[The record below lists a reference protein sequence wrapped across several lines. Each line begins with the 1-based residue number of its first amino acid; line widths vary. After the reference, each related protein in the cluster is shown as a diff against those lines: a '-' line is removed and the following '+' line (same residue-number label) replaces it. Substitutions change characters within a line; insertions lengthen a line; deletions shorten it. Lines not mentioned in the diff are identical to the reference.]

1 MVELCIIKITLNH
14 IYEVGVPSNPSQCRQ
29 FVSKSEESSNP
40 EAASEKL
47 KGSLSPD
54 FLKDQFPEQYQ
65 ENEGSEHPAIQLS
78 NFLNKKGLE
87 SWELSEKL
95 EIGKMLFLI
104 MKRQVE

>member
-1 MVELCIIKITLNH
+1 MQWEYHVVHLN
-14 IYEVGVPSNPSQCRQ
+14 VDDSS
-29 FVSKSEESSNP
+29 SKHEEASNP

-78 NFLNKKGLE
+78 KFLNKKGLDR
-87 SWELSEKL
+87 WELTETIK
-95 EIGKMLFLI
+95 IGKMLFLI
-104 MKRQVE
+104 MKRNVD

>member
-1 MVELCIIKITLNH
+1 MKWEYQVIHLN
-14 IYEVGVPSNPSQCRQ
+14 VDNSS
-29 FVSKSEESSNP
+29 SKSEESSNP

-78 NFLNKKGLE
+78 KFLNKKGQE
-87 SWELSEKL
+87 RWELSETIK
-95 EIGKMLFLI
+95 IGKMLFLI
-104 MKRQVE
+104 MIRQVD

>member
-1 MVELCIIKITLNH
+1 MKWEYQVIHLN
-14 IYEVGVPSNPSQCRQ
+14 VDNSSN
-29 FVSKSEESSNP
+29 KSEESSNP

-78 NFLNKKGLE
+78 KFLNKKGDE
-87 SWELSEKL
+87 SWELSETLK
-95 EIGKMLFLI
+95 IGKMLFLI
-104 MKRQVE
+104 MKRPVE

>member
-1 MVELCIIKITLNH
+1 MKWEYHVVHLNVEDSL
-14 IYEVGVPSNPSQCRQ
+14 
-29 FVSKSEESSNP
+29 SKDEEASNP

-65 ENEGSEHPAIQLS
+65 ENKDSEHPAIQLS

-87 SWELSEKL
+87 RWELSETIKVGKL
-95 EIGKMLFLI
+95 LLLI